1 MIMLKDLLRIH
12 SVPIRN
18 MNGGE
23 NECCLKRIGK
33 KKRNG
38 KKKRKTGKKRSGRI
52 HC

>member
-1 MIMLKDLLRIH
+1 
-12 SVPIRN
+12 

-23 NECCLKRIGK
+23 NECCLKKTGK

-38 KKKRKTGKKRSGRI
+38 KKKRRTGKKKNGRI